1 MAANGSGEGV
11 FLGLRVGLRGIGVDF
26 ASFRI
31 P

>member
-1 MAANGSGEGV
+1 MAAKGSGEGV
-11 FLGLRVGLRGIGVDF
+11 FPEFGSGRGGVGVDF